1 MAVVVYQ
8 EFKCQGIFLDLLDCT
23 LGNGHNP
30 CRQKQAVTKNGGESL
45 GHYCL
50 PITTSGRGG

>member
-1 MAVVVYQ
+1 MPGH
-8 EFKCQGIFLDLLDCT
+8 FPGSLGRT